1 MPARSLTTT
10 YHDQHGIHGRTLD
23 THQQGREDTQHDE
36 QDCKRH
42 DRSHLERP
50 SVTYLLVSGTF
61 DGAEDHTRQHVQQVH
76 RREYDPQRREHSLH
90 RKRRVHAHDA
100 HELGDEDCEPGQP
113 HRCEG
118 TEGQEP
124 SCPRHP
130 GCQPAEILDAARPR
144 AGRYYA
150 DEDEKEGGVEPVRY
164 LLEDG
169 PVEADRVTRGSTEQD
184 ETQSTYGGVGDERL
198 EVWLQEGYESPVD
211 DVDHP
216 ESGDIREERFDA
228 LGKQGDGH
236 RDQAVGPKLGQN
248 TGEQHVGRSR
258 AGDIHVQK
266 PAVQRDGG
274 HLDEQPEEDEGGH
287 GDLGRLREAA
297 TATEVVHRVGVSE
310 NTESQE
316 SGQHHRRAEERIDEE
331 FDRGRTPVFVPPHAD
346 EQVHGDQRDLEEDV
360 EQDQILRR
368 EDTQHPY
375 LGDEDRCEVLL
386 EVSLHVPRGENRND
400 REESREEEHPEPETS
415 ESDAVAYVEGPDP
428 GNVLGERGDA
438 EVVPEGEVDVD
449 REDKRHGRN
458 SEGRVAQQALLLGQE
473 KHQYR
478 AEQRDEDGYRGYHSL
493 VPTAKAAIVA
503 RAITPTTIT
512 AYWAPTITPMIKT
525 LSRIKSA

>member
-1 MPARSLTTT
+1 MPARSLATP
-10 YHDQHGIHGRTLD
+10 YHDDYGIHGRALD
-23 THQQGREDTQHDE
+23 AHQQGREDAKHDE
-36 QDCKRH
+36 QHCKGYGGSRLG
-42 DRSHLERP
+42 RSCIADLFVGR
-50 SVTYLLVSGTF
+50 TF
-61 DGAEDHTRQHVQQVH
+61 DGAEDHTRQHVKQVH
-76 RREYDPQRREHSLH
+76 SREYDPQRRQYSLH

-100 HELGDEDCEPGQP
+100 HKLGDEDGKPRQP
-113 HRCEG
+113 HRGEG

-124 SCPRHP
+124 SRPRHP
-130 GCQPAEILDAARPR
+130 CRQPAELTYAAGPR
-144 AGRYYA
+144 AGRYDA
-150 DEDEKEGGVEPVRY
+150 DEDEKQGGVESVCD

-169 PVEADRVTRGSTEQD
+169 PVETDRVPRGGTEQD
-184 ETQSTYGGVGDERL
+184 EAQSPYGGVGDERL
-198 EVWLQEGYESPVD
+198 EVGLQEGHESPVD

-216 ESGDIREERFDA
+216 ESGDVREERFDA
-228 LGKQGDGH
+228 LGKQGYGH

-248 TGEQHVGRSR
+248 TGEQHVGGSR

-331 FDRGRTPVFVPPHAD
+331 FDRGRTPVLVPPHAD

-415 ESDAVAYVEGPDP
+415 ESDAVAYVQGPDP
-428 GNVLGERGDA
+428 GYVLGERGDA
-438 EVVPEGEVDVD
+438 EVVPEGEVDID
-449 REDKRHGRN
+449 SEDKRHGRN
-458 SEGRVAQQALLLGQE
+458 SESRVA
-473 KHQYR
+473 
-478 AEQRDEDGYRGYHSL
+478 
-493 VPTAKAAIVA
+493 
-503 RAITPTTIT
+503 
-512 AYWAPTITPMIKT
+512 
-525 LSRIKSA
+525 